1 MDALPDDIE
10 NEAFSPRDRAALK
23 LAEEMNV
30 TNTHGYMSDELH
42 TELSAH
48 FTDAEVFELGMTM
61 AVLCGMAKFLF
72 CFDLVTREASCPVH
86 RPA

>member
-1 MDALPDDIE
+1 M
-10 NEAFSPRDRAALK
+10 LK
-23 LAEEMNV
+23 LAEEMDV

-42 TELSAH
+42 ADLSAH
-48 FTDAEVFELGMTM
+48 FTDAEIFELGVTM
-61 AVLCGMAKFLF
+61 AILCGMAKLLF